1 MTSPLTRL
9 LEVSTEHKEMA
20 MGVDAWRDD
29 SEPRPMASALG
40 DFMVELGVAEMDL
53 PHIVLCRDSKGAT
66 ASFSGPY
73 PSAVEA
79 LVAADCE
86 HRLESASDGIDAV
99 TFQVAALYPALTPAP
114 GDRRARG

>member
-1 MTSPLTRL
+1 
-9 LEVSTEHKEMA
+9 

-86 HRLESASDGIDAV
+86 HRLESASDGVDAV

-114 GDRRARG
+114 GDRRARGRPPSP